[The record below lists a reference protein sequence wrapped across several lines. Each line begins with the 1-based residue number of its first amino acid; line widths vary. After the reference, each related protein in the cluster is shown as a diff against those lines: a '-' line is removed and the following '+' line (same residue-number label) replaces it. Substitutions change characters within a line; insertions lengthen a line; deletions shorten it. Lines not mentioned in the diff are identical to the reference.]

1 MTRTL
6 KTYKTN
12 VYKVIY
18 KFKKREAQEWQEG
31 KVRIETPKELSNR
44 QLGLDIKDSLANCEG
59 LDASD
64 FQVKIVS
71 VEAS

>member
-6 KTYKTN
+6 KTYKINT
-12 VYKVIY
+12 YKVIY

-31 KVRIETPKELSNR
+31 EVRKETPKELSNR
-44 QLGLDIKDSLANCEG
+44 QLGLDIKDSLATREG
-59 LDASD
+59 LSASD

-71 VEAS
+71 VERS